1 MEKSRS
7 ALSRIEHSRQQ
18 LGERLREVGAR
29 VSHTA
34 VLSILSS
41 KNTGGR
47 SGGRHVAGGGGSLA
61 FGDLNQRLSAL
72 DGLTRFDDRGNAGGT
87 ATPTRGSGAEK
98 ADADPLIEKFA
109 TARKSTASKIGSAE
123 IERPQLLGGNAKQA
137 AGKQLQILS
146 SFITRNQTTVRLLY
160 EERLKVNPALEG
172 KVTVVM
178 VIEESGRV
186 SSVRVIPAET
196 TLQDPEFHEE
206 IIRSILRWV
215 FPAFHGDPVELK
227 SPFVF
232 KPV

>member
-7 ALSRIEHSRQQ
+7 ALARIEHSRQQ
-18 LGERLREVGAR
+18 LSEHLREVGAR

-47 SGGRHVAGGGGSLA
+47 SGGHVAGGGGSLA

-72 DGLTRFDDRGNAGGT
+72 DGLTRFDDRGNASGT
-87 ATPTRGSGAEK
+87 VAPTRGNGAEK

-109 TARKSTASKIGSAE
+109 TARKSTAAKIGSAE

-137 AGKQLQILS
+137 GGKQLQILS

-172 KVTVVM
+172 KVTVVI
-178 VIEESGRV
+178 VIEENGHV
-186 SSVRVIPAET
+186 SAVRIIPAET

-206 IIRSILRWV
+206 IVRSILRWV
-215 FPAFHGDPVELK
+215 FPAFRGGPVELK